1 MSGERGET
9 ESVEKGEPT
18 GVTVS
23 VSSLLEDGNG
33 ECEEMEVEASPATK
47 QKKVKGKTKGKGRHK
62 RKGRMH

>member
-1 MSGERGET
+1 MVSGGERGET
-9 ESVEKGEPT
+9 ESVEKT
-18 GVTVS
+18 GVTGS
-23 VSSLLEDGNG
+23 VSSPLEDGNG